1 METTGIR
8 DLKRHLS
15 DYVRKAREGETILI
29 TARGR
34 EVAELRPVSP
44 ERSAVHAL
52 VDQGGVSWNGG
63 KPKGLRGITVAGK
76 PVAEVILE
84 DRR

>member
-15 DYVRKAREGETILI
+15 DYVHKARDGETILI

-34 EVAELRPVSP
+34 EVAELRPLSP

-52 VDQGGVSWNGG
+52 VDQGVVSWKGG
-63 KPKGLRGITVAGK
+63 KPKGLRGITVDGK
-76 PVAEVILE
+76 PVAEVVLE